1 MASSLGN
8 ILIGGA
14 EAAGSVLA
22 SPFSGALST
31 QLGVDAAERFSSP
44 SNPTGFSKAPPAWET
59 PADNPLSVSSSAAS
73 SAAAANRA
81 KLASETQRISSN
93 GGTGSPATFN
103 ISNLDGQPAQGQV
116 QNTDPNAPNY
126 QDSYTTQMQQLSQ
139 RSDTATQSMIAGIM
153 AQRQQA
159 MNVSNAQATQYQHG
173 LEALGVGSNS
183 AMTTPSLL
191 TGQIQQAEDQQTAK
205 IANINNQY
213 NKAIATAQQAQDNE
227 DDKTLN
233 EQVTYMNQLKT
244 QALDTLKEQQQLYEW
259 SNLSPYQQESL
270 GIQQQN
276 ANTSAGNAN
285 AITVTQ
291 PGGVIADFENYL
303 GIPTSSTAT
312 KTPGGGNTSVLI
324 GGNNYTVGST
334 VYNSSGQA
342 GIVNADGSI
351 TPQ

>member
-1 MASSLGN
+1 MAFILGN
-8 ILIGGA
+8 ITTPTTTPTTPA
-14 EAAGSVLA
+14 V
-22 SPFSGALST
+22 P
-31 QLGVDAAERFSSP
+31 SSF
-44 SNPTGFSKAPPAWET
+44 NAPTGLLGSPNSQANQNITNLNNTGNFNVGFTKAPPAWEI
-59 PADNPLSVSSSAAS
+59 PASNPLSVSSSAAS

-276 ANTSAGNAN
+276 ANTAIENAN
-285 AITVTQ
+285 STTTTS
-291 PGGVIADFENYL
+291 PGGVLASVGRWFGSNENN
-303 GIPTSSTAT
+303 ITT
-312 KTPGGGNTSVLI
+312 KTPGYPSTINYGGTIYNVGPGGVL
-324 GGNNYTVGST
+324 
-334 VYNSSGQA
+334 
-342 GIVNADGSI
+342 